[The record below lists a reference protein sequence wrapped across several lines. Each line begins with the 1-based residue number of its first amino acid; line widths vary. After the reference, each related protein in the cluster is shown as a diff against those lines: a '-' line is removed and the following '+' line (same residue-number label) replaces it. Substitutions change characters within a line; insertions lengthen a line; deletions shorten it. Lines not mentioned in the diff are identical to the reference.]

1 MSETKEKIFADGFGF
16 KTRAEQP
23 EWVVGRL
30 AIKLEDAIPF
40 LKNHSKN
47 GWVNLNINTARSGNT
62 YVELDTFTPKPQN
75 NSNTEK
81 VEDKV
86 EVEENL
92 PF

>member
-23 EWVVGRL
+23 DWVVGRL

-40 LKNHSKN
+40 LKTHAKN

-62 YVELDTFTPKPQN
+62 YVELDTFVP
-75 NSNTEK
+75 NSNKTTEK
-81 VEDKV
+81 VEEKA